1 MKQVNFEHV
10 PGVSYNLSFCGA
22 WNSEFDY
29 KNNAVYKFSREMKN
43 QEGSKLPPTKIF
55 PKSNL
60 IKVFSLRSILCV
72 IFLCFVT
79 LTNPTSHLET

>member
-10 PGVSYNLSFCGA
+10 PGVSYNLSFRGA

-43 QEGSKLPPTKIF
+43 QEGFKISPHKNF
-55 PKSNL
+55 PK
-60 IKVFSLRSILCV
+60 
-72 IFLCFVT
+72 
-79 LTNPTSHLET
+79 E